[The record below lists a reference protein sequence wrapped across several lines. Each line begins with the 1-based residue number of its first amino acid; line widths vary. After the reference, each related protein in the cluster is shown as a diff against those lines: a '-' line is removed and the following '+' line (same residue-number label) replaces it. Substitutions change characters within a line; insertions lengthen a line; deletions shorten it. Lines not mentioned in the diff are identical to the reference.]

1 MDKKLSNKLGL
12 AVGFIISFILG
23 ALIMWQFLE
32 IKHKNEEIAFLKE
45 EISREQTDRFK
56 DILKFGQWKLQVE
69 ELAKEN
75 GWVLPEMSDS
85 LVFKVASAIAEEHIS
100 TVIEDDS
107 VRVIDKSI
115 KTHFE

>member
-1 MDKKLSNKLGL
+1 MKSFKIRYAVL
-12 AVGFIISFILG
+12 ALLFGIAIGAIILV
-23 ALIMWQFLE
+23 
-32 IKHKNEEIAFLKE
+32 IKQKNEEIAFLKE
-45 EISREQTDRFK
+45 EISKVQSDRFK
-56 DILKFGQWKLQVE
+56 DMLRFGQWKLQVE